1 MLRAGPG
8 RREVTIEAGA
18 LARWAYDLGTHYTAR
33 PRAESLVYGGSR
45 APRLGADDEP
55 SLFDDIDDEGEDE

>member
-1 MLRAGPG
+1 MA
-8 RREVTIEAGA
+8 IEAGT
-18 LARWAYDLGTHYTAR
+18 LARWVYDLDTHYTAR

-55 SLFDDIDDEGEDE
+55 SLFDDLDDDGDDE